1 MNEKAVIAQLD
12 VLLTPLG
19 FMRKKSVWNRNV
31 GDMVDVID
39 VQVSKAGD
47 TITVNAGVLER
58 DVHTKLWGERP
69 PLFVEEP
76 WCTVR
81 ARAGAL
87 IDGHDR
93 WWQLNKANTAIDV
106 SQAVGSHV
114 LPFVN
119 QMHTRQAM
127 VEWLVAAEVVGK
139 KYPPPILSLAILN
152 HGLGKNAEA
161 CSLLIELRSRSVG
174 DWRTRSE
181 EVARRLGC
189 MVGDK
194 AATP

>member
-1 MNEKAVIAQLD
+1 
-12 VLLTPLG
+12 
-19 FMRKKSVWNRNV
+19 
-31 GDMVDVID
+31 
-39 VQVSKAGD
+39 
-47 TITVNAGVLER
+47 
-58 DVHTKLWGERP
+58 
-69 PLFVEEP
+69 
-76 WCTVR
+76 
-81 ARAGAL
+81 
-87 IDGHDR
+87 
-93 WWQLNKANTAIDV
+93 
-106 SQAVGSHV
+106 
-114 LPFVN
+114 
-119 QMHTRQAM
+119 M